1 MEACDIHNEQ
11 RGRTPPP
18 TRRKASTITRVPA
31 SASINIVATSLRN
44 KSPLSRRIRVL
55 LVGGLESL

>member
-1 MEACDIHNEQ
+1 METCDIHNEQ
-11 RGRTPPP
+11 RGRTPP

-31 SASINIVATSLRN
+31 SASINIVATLLRN